1 MNKLSKEKR
10 NQLVLVCV
18 LTLIVMAG
26 LYFGVIS
33 NQQRSL
39 RKLAADQDKAK
50 NQLNQVSNTI
60 KSSAKIEADLAAV
73 NKTLGAHEAN
83 MASEDGYLWM
93 VQFLRKFN
101 ENSPVEIRQYNSKGA
116 AAMDMFPKFP
126 YKQFTVSITGSA
138 YYYDLGK
145 FIADFENRYPSV
157 RVMNLELAPDSAV
170 GPLEKGKLA
179 FKMDIVSLVKSNGT
193 QPSAK
198 KP

>member
-10 NQLVLVCV
+10 NQLILVCV

-26 LYFGVIS
+26 LYFGLIA
-33 NQQRSL
+33 NQQRNL
-39 RKLAADQDKAK
+39 QKLATSQQNAR
-50 NQLNQVSNTI
+50 NQLNQINNTI
-60 KSSAKIEADLAAV
+60 KSSTKIEADLDAV
-73 NKTLGAHEAN
+73 GQMLAGHEAN

-93 VQFLRKFN
+93 VQFLRKFI
-101 ENSPVEIRQYNSKGA
+101 ENYPVEIRQYNSKGS

-126 YKQFTVSITGSA
+126 YKQFTVTITGSA

-179 FKMDIVSLVKSNGT
+179 FKMDIVALVKPTATPSA
-193 QPSAK
+193 SAK
-198 KP
+198 K